1 MKSFGQGMRLIDDGI
16 MRLIVRAVRGAAD
29 IFNRRPV
36 LAPKVFRCGIHP
48 PPEQADLPLFRPDER
63 VLLRVPPPRLRL
75 FPRAGFC
82 VRAHSPKADGGKL
95 GSAPPPSTPPS
106 R

>member
-48 PPEQADLPLFRPDER
+48 PRSKPICPSSTQTSAYCSASRPRD
-63 VLLRVPPPRLRL
+63 
-75 FPRAGFC
+75 
-82 VRAHSPKADGGKL
+82 
-95 GSAPPPSTPPS
+95 
-106 R
+106 

>member
-75 FPRAGFC
+75 FRRG
-82 VRAHSPKADGGKL
+82 VLR
-95 GSAPPPSTPPS
+95 PSSLSESGRRQARECPTAVHPS
-106 R
+106 Q